1 MSREYSSAV
10 STAREY
16 YNSDDAD
23 RFYFQ
28 IWGGEDIHVGVYEN
42 EEEPI
47 FDASRRTVAHM
58 TDLLGELGPD
68 HRVLDL
74 GAGYGGAA
82 RFLARNHGCRVVA
95 LNLSEVENERNR
107 AFNRAEDLDHLI
119 EVQDGNFEDVPHDDA
134 SFDVIWSQDA
144 FLHSGNRG
152 GVIREAARLLKPGGV
167 LIFTDPMKT
176 DDCPDGVL
184 QPILDRLHLETLGS
198 PGFYRAQCEKSG
210 LEEIG
215 FEDHSPQLP
224 RHYGRVLKE
233 TLDREPELRDT
244 ISEGYLRHMQR
255 GLENWV
261 AGGDR
266 GHLCWGIFRFR
277 RAA

>member
-1 MSREYSSAV
+1 MSGDYSSAV
-10 STAREY
+10 STARKY

-28 IWGGEDIHVGVYEN
+28 IWGGEDIHVGIYESDM
-42 EEEPI
+42 EPI

-58 TDLLGELGPD
+58 SDMLGDLGPH
-68 HRVLDL
+68 HRILDL

-82 RFLARNHGCRVVA
+82 RFLARYYGCFVVA
-95 LNLSEVENERNR
+95 LNLSEVENQRNR
-107 AFNRAEDLDHLI
+107 EFNRAEGLENRI
-119 EVQDGNFEDVPHDDA
+119 EVRDGNFEDVSYEDA

-144 FLHSGNRG
+144 FLHSGNRA

-176 DDCPDGVL
+176 DDCPDAVL

-198 PGFYRAQCEKSG
+198 PRFYREQCEKNG

-233 TLDREPELRDT
+233 TLDREPELRDG
-244 ISEGYLRHMQR
+244 ISEDYLKHMLR

-277 RAA
+277 RTA